1 LSSDERNDLLYKKI
15 GGNHKRENCFSDEEF
30 ERETI
35 KDCEIFNIPKRA
47 ISLMWNQRSVNEK
60 SAA

>member
-1 LSSDERNDLLYKKI
+1 VVTIKGKI
-15 GGNHKRENCFSDEEF
+15 FSDEEF

-35 KDCEIFNIPKRA
+35 KDCEIFNIPKKA
-47 ISLMWNQRSVNEK
+47 ISLMWNQRSVK